1 MKLSRRIL
9 NRIRPVRHFVLI
21 VVKPDI
27 RVWSLGYSAE
37 PYWSI
42 SVLVLTNLVS
52 QSEFK
57 WHVRGLRQ
65 NSTALKWFHSSL
77 KHNNTYE
84 TNGFHWI
91 ITLTAVAAFARS
103 FGHWCTP
110 GPLCVTPPCHP
121 SITALPAQ
129 WQKKERNKKKCQI
142 RERQEIG
149 LHHRASIFEW
159 NEKVYLLQLFSVF
172 RGCTENKWN

>member
-1 MKLSRRIL
+1 MG
-9 NRIRPVRHFVLI
+9 HFVLI
-21 VVKPDI
+21 AVKTDI
-27 RVWSLGYSAE
+27 RIWSLGYSAE

-42 SVLVLTNLVS
+42 SGLTHRVS

-65 NSTALKWFHSSL
+65 SSTALKWFHSSL
-77 KHNNTYE
+77 KHNNMYE
-84 TNGFHWI
+84 TNGFHCI
-91 ITLTAVAAFARS
+91 ITLTAVAQS

-121 SITALPAQ
+121 SITALPAR
-129 WQKKERNKKKCQI
+129 WQKNNNKKKCQI

-172 RGCTENKWN
+172 RGYTENINYVYVKMYF